1 MLDTGFVDREE
12 ELERLSELLSE
23 AESGNPK
30 LAFICGESGIGKRS
44 LIEEF
49 LKEKR
54 GMLVLRHDCTPTKRN
69 IPYGI
74 LSGLLD
80 DTRIIELP
88 DPAFQESLTSRR
100 ERATSGRWR
109 RRGRPSTRT
118 SSHCSGTSRGRIRA

>member
-69 IPYGI
+69 I
-74 LSGLLD
+74 SGTTARLRRG
-80 DTRIIELP
+80 T
-88 DPAFQESLTSRR
+88 SLTGYSL
-100 ERATSGRWR
+100 AC
-109 RRGRPSTRT
+109 STT
-118 SSHCSGTSRGRIRA
+118 PGS